1 MTKKQPEVI
10 IYTDGAC
17 KNNPGIGGWGAV
29 ISFGRHRKELSG
41 SEEKTTNNRMEMMAA
56 IKGLQALKKPC
67 SITLNTDSKY
77 LCDAFRQNWFSK
89 WKKNGWK
96 TSKGTKVLNQDLWG
110 ELLEQNAKHTIKW
123 KWVKG
128 HSDNEENNC
137 CDRLAVEARLLL
149 EEQLKKSTP

>member
-1 MTKKQPEVI
+1 
-10 IYTDGAC
+10 
-17 KNNPGIGGWGAV
+17 
-29 ISFGRHRKELSG
+29 
-41 SEEKTTNNRMEMMAA
+41 
-56 IKGLQALKKPC
+56 
-67 SITLNTDSKY
+67 
-77 LCDAFRQNWFSK
+77 
-89 WKKNGWK
+89 
-96 TSKGTKVLNQDLWG
+96 LNQDLWG